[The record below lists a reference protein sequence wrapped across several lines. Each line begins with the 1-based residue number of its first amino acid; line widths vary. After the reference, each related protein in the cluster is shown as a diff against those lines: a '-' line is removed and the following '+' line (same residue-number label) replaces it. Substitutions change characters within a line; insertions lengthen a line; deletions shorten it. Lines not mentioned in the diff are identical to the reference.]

1 MHVTQSFPS
10 IAVFIL
16 GAALALPAGGAQ
28 VIYDIAAS
36 DQDGNIY
43 GENERDFLGSD
54 SAQSSQGVLVA
65 DLNGD
70 GFGDLG
76 KRSWGER

>member
-43 GENERDFLGSD
+43 GETERDFLAPKARNLLKAYLSQTSTETA
-54 SAQSSQGVLVA
+54 SAT
-65 DLNGD
+65 
-70 GFGDLG
+70 
-76 KRSWGER
+76 